1 MGYTHLAS
9 PCATTPP
16 LMGMRQ
22 LVLLPTLLICIT
34 RPRLVLVV
42 VILCTLL
49 LIIVDKL
56 LHLHAVAGHRDG
68 VLLADVPVLQDVV
81 VDLGGGGDRRDV

>member
-1 MGYTHLAS
+1 MA
-9 PCATTPP
+9 
-16 LMGMRQ
+16 
-22 LVLLPTLLICIT
+22 LPTAVDRYSPSWPT
-34 RPRLVLVV
+34 YRGGVL
-42 VILCTLL
+42 LCTLL